1 MMMMEN
7 GERND
12 GMGVLRVISSIV
24 KLRGG
29 KKGTKE
35 RVLVGAKWSMWLCDY
50 VRLGGFRKEVVK
62 VAVEVAAVR
71 RADKGLV
78 GREREKAWH
87 LEPFRFLATL
97 ASVESS
103 APSFTR
109 HAS

>member
-1 MMMMEN
+1 M
-7 GERND
+7 
-12 GMGVLRVISSIV
+12 
-24 KLRGG
+24 
-29 KKGTKE
+29 
-35 RVLVGAKWSMWLCDY
+35 
-50 VRLGGFRKEVVK
+50 RLGGFRKEVVK

-78 GREREKAWH
+78 GRERKGKAWH